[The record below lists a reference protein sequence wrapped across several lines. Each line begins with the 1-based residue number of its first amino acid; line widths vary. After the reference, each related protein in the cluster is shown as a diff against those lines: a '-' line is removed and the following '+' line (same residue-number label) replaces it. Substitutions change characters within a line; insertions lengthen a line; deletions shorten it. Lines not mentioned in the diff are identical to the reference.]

1 MLSNFFFLIGN
12 EGGVCYLVETFLG
25 RNLSRAFCLIHFI
38 ELPFKILMK
47 HYLGDTTGPSAR
59 DGMLGEDISELPS
72 NAREM
77 VDFETISGN
86 LEEVDKELIDNYDQY
101 YAYHLAMGIQ
111 KGAEYLRQIFKGTPP
126 LPSKM
131 YHARFLLTALHIMR
145 LYIQSNDPSDDLKR
159 AVTICVKWYIPLFFW
174 IKKNCHINQAAK
186 NFFQA
191 IVWAR
196 ETFNEE
202 EWVLVEAC
210 FCRNSYMAHP
220 ESILI
225 SGVCDE
231 SVEVRKKC
239 VEIIIEARQRS
250 SGEVRQ
256 YFAPNKLLVFNAKT
270 YLDMV
275 DLRLKS
281 IVTPPPLLENYSDN
295 TLRRVALQGPIY
307 IPAIP
312 CHSVNN
318 ERAVKNTSQASK
330 VAVGHDNTHNHI
342 LNLTENREQI
352 RTRHTKNDFVPKNT
366 K

>member
-1 MLSNFFFLIGN
+1 MTHEVDKWISIQKVNVGSSFKLLQLYDSTSSLLLIGGDNCITNTGKNLNLHFSFKMLSNFLFLIGN

-126 LPSKM
+126 LPSKL

-174 IKKNCHINQAAK
+174 IKKKCHIN
-186 NFFQA
+186 
-191 IVWAR
+191 
-196 ETFNEE
+196 
-202 EWVLVEAC
+202 
-210 FCRNSYMAHP
+210 SH
-220 ESILI
+220 
-225 SGVCDE
+225 
-231 SVEVRKKC
+231 
-239 VEIIIEARQRS
+239 
-250 SGEVRQ
+250 
-256 YFAPNKLLVFNAKT
+256 
-270 YLDMV
+270 
-275 DLRLKS
+275 
-281 IVTPPPLLENYSDN
+281 
-295 TLRRVALQGPIY
+295 
-307 IPAIP
+307 
-312 CHSVNN
+312 
-318 ERAVKNTSQASK
+318 
-330 VAVGHDNTHNHI
+330 
-342 LNLTENREQI
+342 
-352 RTRHTKNDFVPKNT
+352 
-366 K
+366 